1 MIWYEE
7 EVKQLEEKQIYATS
21 VPYTI
26 FYGSSSIRLWDTLE
40 EDFKECNAI
49 NLGFGGSTL
58 AACVW
63 FFNKIFNPYNPERI
77 VIYAGDNDIGDGRKP
92 EEVYIYFKELTTLIL
107 KKYGNIPCYF
117 ISLKPSFTRW
127 GLIENFK
134 YTNSLIKND
143 IIKNNNDWHFIN
155 IFDDMIDANG
165 YPIKLYFD
173 NDGLHL
179 SPNGYLLW
187 KNLIQ
192 NALETTLVKNLT

>member
-40 EDFKECNAI
+40 DDFKECNAI

-92 EEVYIYFKELTTLIL
+92 EEVFIYFKELSTLIL

-117 ISLKPSFTRW
+117 ISLKPSFKRW
-127 GLIENFK
+127 NLINNIK
-134 YTNSLIKND
+134 YTNALIQNE
-143 IIKNNNDWHFIN
+143 IINNNNNWHFIN
-155 IFDDMIDANG
+155 IFDSMTNETG
-165 YPIKLYFD
+165 YPLKQYFD

-179 SPNGYLLW
+179 SAEGYLVW
-187 KNLIQ
+187 KKIVQ
-192 NALETTLVKNLT
+192 EAFALTSIKI